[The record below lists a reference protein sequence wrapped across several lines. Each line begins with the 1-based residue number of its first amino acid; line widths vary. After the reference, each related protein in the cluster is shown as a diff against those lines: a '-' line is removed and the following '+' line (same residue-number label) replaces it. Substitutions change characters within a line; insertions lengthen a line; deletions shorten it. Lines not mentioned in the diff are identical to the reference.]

1 MSWRLWRR
9 ELAASNKVHP
19 RITAGAA
26 VHDASAIVPWR
37 CVVRDMAAGVHRGG
51 STVAAAA
58 GLLVRLVLLLML
70 HASAVSGSVVLYIQ
84 ARGA

>member
-1 MSWRLWRR
+1 MWWWLWRR

-19 RITAGAA
+19 RITTGAA
-26 VHDASAIVPWR
+26 VHDTSAVMPWR
-37 CVVRDMAAGVHRGG
+37 CVVRDVAAGAHRGG

-58 GLLVRLVLLLML
+58 GLLMRLVLLLML
-70 HASAVSGSVVLYIQ
+70 HASAISGSVVLYVQ